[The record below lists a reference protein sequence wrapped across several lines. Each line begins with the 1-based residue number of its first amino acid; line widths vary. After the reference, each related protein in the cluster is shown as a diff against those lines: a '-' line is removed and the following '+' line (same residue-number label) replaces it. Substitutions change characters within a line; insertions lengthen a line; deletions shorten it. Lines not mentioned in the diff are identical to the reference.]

1 MKFSGICGLLLL
13 FCSGVFAQSVPA
25 GWKIVKE
32 SGGKCQVSVPPEWVV
47 APGNP
52 GYASAKKQ
60 LDGSVV
66 VTIGYDTL
74 QPMPES
80 LQKAFKVD
88 KMFENTAKRVFYSDH
103 LDKITNYN
111 VSVPGKAGFT
121 CTSQVTFSEATKD
134 DIAKAIALSVGP
146 AK

>member
-1 MKFSGICGLLLL
+1 M
-13 FCSGVFAQSVPA
+13 PA
-25 GWKIVKE
+25 GWKTVKE
-32 SGGKCQVSVPPEWVV
+32 SDGKCQVSVPPEWEVT
-47 APGNP
+47 PGNP

-60 LDGSVV
+60 LYGSVV
-66 VTIGYDTL
+66 VTVGYDTL

-88 KMFENTAKRVFYSDH
+88 KMFENTSKRVYYSSH

-111 VSVPGKAGFT
+111 VTIHGKPGFT
-121 CTSQVTFSEATKD
+121 CSSQVTFSPATTD
-134 DIAKAIALSVGP
+134 DVARTIALSVAP

>member
-1 MKFSGICGLLLL
+1 MKFSLLCGLFVLV
-13 FCSGVFAQSVPA
+13 CSGAFAQSVPA
-25 GWKIVKE
+25 GWKTVKE
-32 SGGKCQVSVPPEWVV
+32 SDGKCEVSVPPEWTV

-80 LQKAFKVD
+80 VQKAFKVD

-121 CTSQVTFSEATKD
+121 CTSQVTFSEATKE